1 MTHPLLTDPASTV
14 FAVNCST
21 LDNGDLLCGAIY
33 VMPNNPFAVIRLADS
48 GARFD
53 VELPPELVNSSQAI
67 TAWDITLSLATE
79 QHG

>member
-1 MTHPLLTDPASTV
+1 MTYPLLKDPASTI

-21 LDNGDLLCGAIY
+21 HVNGDLICGALY
-33 VMPNNPFAVIRLADS
+33 VMPNNPFAVIRLADT

-53 VELPPELVNSSQAI
+53 VELPPELVNSTQAI
-67 TAWDITLSLATE
+67 AAWDITLPLATD